1 MSSWIW
7 MRALTPVC
15 ITITLTLFLSHTTP
29 SSISL
34 LPIQLA
40 LNVLSSLICLVYGAV
55 VGGGAG
61 GDCCVGEAEQGWQV
75 QVLLLWY

>member
-15 ITITLTLFLSHTTP
+15 ITITLALFLSRTTP

-34 LPIQLA
+34 LPIPLA

-55 VGGGAG
+55 VDGGDG
-61 GDCCVGEAEQGWQV
+61 GDCCVGETEQGWQV
-75 QVLLLWY
+75 LVLLL